1 MPCGH
6 FCTLFDIDSARSGIY
21 EMHSVRQNFHSLRWK
36 VKRSGIGVLAFSKRC
51 HCVDILSTRV
61 FSMIPVRQITIR
73 HWSLLARDAILFT
86 RVFLMIP
93 VRQMTLRHWLPFY
106 DASLYR

>member
-1 MPCGH
+1 MLLSVQTCVVSLEMPCGH

-36 VKRSGIGVLAFSKRC
+36 VKRC

-93 VRQMTLRHWLPFY
+93 VRQMTLRHWLPF
-106 DASLYR
+106 RV